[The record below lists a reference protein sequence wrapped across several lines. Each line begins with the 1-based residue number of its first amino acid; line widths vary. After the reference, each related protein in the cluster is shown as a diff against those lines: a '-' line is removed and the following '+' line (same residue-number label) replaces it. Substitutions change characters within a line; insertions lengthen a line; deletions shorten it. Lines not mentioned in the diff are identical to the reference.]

1 MRISDWSSDVCSS
14 DLAYELPDGRLLVYQ
29 PHAHILLTTREIGPE
44 GFGAKVKTW
53 GQKRQLFRWRKAWA
67 EAWNEML
74 VDAGRPERVTEVG
87 RRRREA
93 EAKRSGGRIGNAEP
107 TSEETVQTIDIRGGH
122 RAACEGRLPKHQDET
137 AVMTKSAFN
146 EKVRSLAKQE
156 AALQARLEAAESSQD
171 ELIEAIARVQDL
183 MDLGLDFDLEDEEG
197 VLISGAA
204 HLLSEHDA
212 QVLTRHRKV
221 LAKVFATPPETPAVA
236 HRALSEAKIGRAH
249 V

>member
-1 MRISDWSSDVCSS
+1 
-14 DLAYELPDGRLLVYQ
+14 
-29 PHAHILLTTREIGPE
+29 
-44 GFGAKVKTW
+44 
-53 GQKRQLFRWRKAWA
+53 
-67 EAWNEML
+67 
-74 VDAGRPERVTEVG
+74 
-87 RRRREA
+87 
-93 EAKRSGGRIGNAEP
+93 
-107 TSEETVQTIDIRGGH
+107 
-122 RAACEGRLPKHQDET
+122 
-137 AVMTKSAFN
+137 MTKSAFN

-221 LAKVFATPPETPAVA
+221 LAKVLDRKSVVWGKSVSVRVDLGGRRLIENKKAT
-236 HRALSEAKIGRAH
+236 H
-249 V
+249 